1 MKTAATEKIKPKN
14 LYQKVN
20 LILILT
26 SCLFYILL
34 IRTTINAVTQYNR
47 LQDFTETYIACQK
60 ADAQLA
66 AGSDYLTE
74 QARMYVITQD
84 EQNLLN
90 YFAEAEETRRRER
103 AINELAAYQPQN
115 ATYDYLTAALDAS
128 NLLMQREFYA
138 MKLTALAQGTKPGDM
153 PESLQNIILI
163 DEDLILS
170 SEEMLTKAQDLVFNE
185 RYNLSKNTINK
196 NLEYAISSLLN
207 TTIQEQQ
214 NAKQN
219 LDQTINV
226 QFVLISILFLEN
238 LLLAALFWLHHK
250 HRLAKNQPPQIDYQ
264 PSR

>member
-14 LYQKVN
+14 LYQKLN

-74 QARMYVITQD
+74 QARMFIIQD

-103 AINELAAYQPQN
+103 AINDLAAYQPQN

-138 MKLTALAQGTKPGDM
+138 MKLTALAQGKKPEDM
-153 PESLQNIILI
+153 PASLQNIILI
-163 DEDLILS
+163 DEDLNLTP
-170 SEEMLTKAQDLVFNE
+170 EEMLTKAQDLVFNE

-219 LDQTINV
+219 LNRTINV

-250 HRLAKNQPPQIDYQ
+250 HRLAKNQPPQINYQ